1 MKKFLETMTGW
12 VGAVRGDAVHKSI
25 VDAYN
30 SYLPHPRGYKLAYSD
45 DYCAA
50 MVSAAAILC
59 GLTEVLPIE
68 CSCGEQMR
76 WYQAR
81 GQWVEDDA
89 HVPKIGEQVFYHWND
104 RKDYALTD
112 CTGAPN
118 YRNIKN
124 ETHYIKPEEEHE
136 WYHLTNKME
145 NLDYVTLPSVSGEYY
160 PGDAIDVYVLADA
173 LKLSGKHIWIQP
185 YEADN
190 VQFLIDMAAAA
201 VGGYDKLR
209 ERPIV
214 SMIACSVPALT
225 YKHMDA
231 EILYLSAKYGVP
243 VQPCALPTA
252 GANTPVTAQGTA
264 FVACADVLAQIV
276 MLELLC
282 PGLPII
288 ATTLLFS
295 MDMQSTYTLQ
305 SNTEITFA
313 RLICMDLF
321 ERGYNIR
328 AHSYGTGTDSLCLD
342 AQNFIERTSLIH
354 AMAMSN
360 ASVLGGMGQLETA
373 KTISP
378 VQLIIDNEIMGI
390 AQRLR
395 AGLDVNDE
403 TIDWDELIEGIDK
416 DPAFSFLMSEHTFRH
431 FEEPHR
437 PDMFNRDGVVR
448 WEREG
453 SKTLLDKAEEKY
465 YALMAEEADYALP
478 ADKAAAVD
486 EVLKKAHA
494 ALVKD

>member
-1 MKKFLETMTGW
+1 
-12 VGAVRGDAVHKSI
+12 
-25 VDAYN
+25 
-30 SYLPHPRGYKLAYSD
+30 
-45 DYCAA
+45 
-50 MVSAAAILC
+50 
-59 GLTEVLPIE
+59 
-68 CSCGEQMR
+68 
-76 WYQAR
+76 
-81 GQWVEDDA
+81 
-89 HVPKIGEQVFYHWND
+89 
-104 RKDYALTD
+104 
-112 CTGAPN
+112 
-118 YRNIKN
+118 
-124 ETHYIKPEEEHE
+124 
-136 WYHLTNKME
+136 ME

-321 ERGYNIR
+321 ERG
-328 AHSYGTGTDSLCLD
+328 
-342 AQNFIERTSLIH
+342 
-354 AMAMSN
+354 
-360 ASVLGGMGQLETA
+360 
-373 KTISP
+373 
-378 VQLIIDNEIMGI
+378 
-390 AQRLR
+390 
-395 AGLDVNDE
+395 
-403 TIDWDELIEGIDK
+403 
-416 DPAFSFLMSEHTFRH
+416 
-431 FEEPHR
+431 
-437 PDMFNRDGVVR
+437 
-448 WEREG
+448 
-453 SKTLLDKAEEKY
+453 
-465 YALMAEEADYALP
+465 
-478 ADKAAAVD
+478 
-486 EVLKKAHA
+486 
-494 ALVKD
+494 

>member
-1 MKKFLETMTGW
+1 MHQRIKYDVLSQKELEYMKGRLEQILIE
-12 VGAVRGDAVHKSI
+12 RGVHLDHEEMLKALEEKGCI
-25 VDAYN
+25 VDMEARDVRFTKE
-30 SYLPHPRGYKLAYSD
+30 LIDKAIAAVPAEFTLYSPD
-45 DYCAA
+45 GKHDLKFPAPD
-50 MVSAAAILC
+50 
-59 GLTEVLPIE
+59 G
-68 CSCGEQMR
+68 R
-76 WYQAR
+76 
-81 GQWVEDDA
+81 
-89 HVPKIGEQVFYHWND
+89 FYT
-104 RKDYALTD
+104 RT

-124 ETHYIKPEEEHE
+124 ETHYIKPEEERE

-214 SMIACSVPALT
+214 SMISCSVPALT

-252 GANTPVTAQGTA
+252 GANTPVTSQGTA
-264 FVACADVLAQIV
+264 FVACADVLAQII

-282 PGLPII
+282 PGLPVI

-321 ERGYNIR
+321 ERGYNIP